1 MFDSMLDT
9 IFTGSQITASAF
21 FMTTALALL
30 LGIGTALLCMYK
42 NKYSQ
47 SFAVTLA
54 MLPAMVAV
62 VIMLVNGNI
71 GAGVAVAGGFSLVRF
86 RSAAGT
92 AREIGMIFLAMT
104 LGLALGMGYIGLAA
118 VFFAVMAVFTIV
130 LTSVRFGG
138 KKESE
143 RSLKITIPENL
154 DYEGLFDDLF
164 ATYTDSI
171 ELDKVKTTNMG
182 TLYELTYRVVLKD
195 AAKTKEFLD
204 AIRCRNGNLTISC
217 GRVEWKEAL

>member
-1 MFDSMLDT
+1 MFDSLLNT

-21 FMTTALALL
+21 FMTTGLALL
-30 LGIGTALLCMYK
+30 LGLGTALLCMYK

-118 VFFAVMAVFTIV
+118 VFFLVMALFTLL
-130 LTSVRFGG
+130 LTGIRFGE
-138 KKESE
+138 KREDE
-143 RSLKITIPENL
+143 RTLKISIPENL

-164 ATYTDSI
+164 AQYTDLS
-171 ELDKVKTTNMG
+171 ELDKVKTANMG
-182 TLYELTYRVVLKD
+182 TLYELTYRIVLKD
-195 AAKTKEFLD
+195 SAKTKEFLD
-204 AIRCRNGNLTISC
+204 ALRCRNGNLSILC
-217 GRVEWKEAL
+217 GRPATKESL

>member
-1 MFDSMLDT
+1 MFDSMLNS
-9 IFTGSQITASAF
+9 IFSSGQITGTAF
-21 FMTTALALL
+21 LVTLGLALL

-54 MLPAMVAV
+54 MLPATVAV
-62 VIMLVNGNI
+62 VILLVNGNI

-104 LGLALGMGYIGLAA
+104 LGLALGMGYVGLAIC
-118 VFFAVMAVFTIV
+118 FFLVMAVFTAV
-130 LTSVRFGG
+130 LTTVDFGG
-138 KKESE
+138 KKDGE
-143 RSLKITIPENL
+143 RTLKISIPESL

-164 ATYTDSI
+164 AEYTNSS

-182 TLYELTYRVVLKD
+182 TLYELTYRIVLKD

-204 AIRCRNGNLTISC
+204 ELRCRNGNLTISC
-217 GRVEWKEAL
+217 GKAEFKEAL

>member
-1 MFDSMLDT
+1 MFDSMLNS
-9 IFTGSQITASAF
+9 IFSSGQITGTAF
-21 FMTTALALL
+21 LMTLGLALL

-54 MLPAMVAV
+54 MLPATVAV

-104 LGLALGMGYIGLAA
+104 LGLSLGMGYVGLA
-118 VFFAVMAVFTIV
+118 VCFFLVMAVFTAV
-130 LTSVRFGG
+130 LTTVDFGG
-138 KKESE
+138 KKEGE
-143 RSLKITIPENL
+143 RTLKISIPESL

-164 ATYTDSI
+164 AEYTDRS

-182 TLYELTYRVVLKD
+182 TLYELTYRIVLKD

-204 AIRCRNGNLTISC
+204 ELRCRNGNLTISC
-217 GRVEWKEAL
+217 GKAEFKEAL

>member
-1 MFDSMLDT
+1 MFDSMLNS
-9 IFTGSQITASAF
+9 IFSSGQITGTAF
-21 FMTTALALL
+21 LVTLGFALL

-54 MLPAMVAV
+54 MLPATVAV

-104 LGLALGMGYIGLAA
+104 LGLALGMGYVGLAIC
-118 VFFAVMAVFTIV
+118 FFLVMAVFTAV
-130 LTSVRFGG
+130 LTTVDFGG
-138 KKESE
+138 KKEGE
-143 RSLKITIPENL
+143 RTLKISIPESL

-164 ATYTDSI
+164 AEYTDRS

-182 TLYELTYRVVLKD
+182 TLYELTYRIVLKD

-204 AIRCRNGNLTISC
+204 ELRCRNGNLTISC
-217 GRVEWKEAL
+217 GKAEFKEAL

>member
-1 MFDSMLDT
+1 MFDSLLNT

-21 FMTTALALL
+21 FMTTGLALL
-30 LGIGTALLCMYK
+30 LGLGTAFLCMYK

-54 MLPAMVAV
+54 MMPAMVAV

-86 RSAAGT
+86 RSAAGS

-118 VFFAVMAVFTIV
+118 GFFFVMAAFSLLLTV
-130 LTSVRFGG
+130 LRFGDT
-138 KKESE
+138 KEGE
-143 RSLKITIPENL
+143 RTLKISIPENL
-154 DYEGLFDDLF
+154 DYEGLF
-164 ATYTDSI
+164 AQYTETS
-171 ELDKVKTTNMG
+171 ELDKVKTSNMG
-182 TLYELTYRVVLKD
+182 TLYELTYRIVLKD
-195 AAKTKEFLD
+195 AAKTKEFMD
-204 AIRCRNGNLTISC
+204 ALRCRNGNLNISC
-217 GRVEWKEAL
+217 GRPVTKEAL

>member
-1 MFDSMLDT
+1 MFDSMLNS
-9 IFTGSQITASAF
+9 IFSSGQITGTAF
-21 FMTTALALL
+21 LVTLGLALL

-54 MLPAMVAV
+54 MLPATVAV

-104 LGLALGMGYIGLAA
+104 LGLALGMGYVGLA
-118 VFFAVMAVFTIV
+118 VCFFLVMAVFTAV
-130 LTSVRFGG
+130 LTTVDFGG
-138 KKESE
+138 KKEGE
-143 RSLKITIPENL
+143 RTLKISIPESL

-164 ATYTDSI
+164 AEYTNSS

-182 TLYELTYRVVLKD
+182 TLYELTYRIVLKD

-204 AIRCRNGNLTISC
+204 ELRCRNGNLTISC
-217 GRVEWKEAL
+217 GKAEFKEAL

>member
-9 IFTGSQITASAF
+9 IFTGSQITASNF
-21 FMTTALALL
+21 LMCTGLALL

-47 SFAVTLA
+47 SFALTLA

-118 VFFAVMAVFTIV
+118 VFFLVMGAFTLL
-130 LTSVRFGG
+130 LTSVQFGG
-138 KKESE
+138 RKEGE
-143 RSLKITIPENL
+143 RTLKITIPENL

-164 ATYTDSI
+164 GLYTDSC

-182 TLYELTYRVVLKD
+182 TLYELTYRIVLKD
-195 AAKTKEFLD
+195 VAKTKEFLD
-204 AIRCRNGNLTISC
+204 EIRCRNGNLTIVC
-217 GRVEWKEAL
+217 GKAELKEAL

>member
-1 MFDSMLDT
+1 MFDSMLNS
-9 IFTGSQITASAF
+9 IFSSGQMTGTAF
-21 FMTTALALL
+21 LVTLGLALI

-54 MLPAMVAV
+54 MLPATVAV

-104 LGLALGMGYIGLAA
+104 LGLALGMGYVGLA
-118 VFFAVMAVFTIV
+118 VCFFLVMAVFTAV
-130 LTSVRFGG
+130 LTTVDFGG
-138 KKESE
+138 RKDGE
-143 RSLKITIPENL
+143 RTLKISIPESL

-164 ATYTDSI
+164 AEYTDRS

-182 TLYELTYRVVLKD
+182 TLYELTYRIVLKD

-204 AIRCRNGNLTISC
+204 ELRCRNGNLTISC
-217 GRVEWKEAL
+217 GKAEFKEAL

>member
-9 IFTGSQITASAF
+9 IFTGSQITASNF
-21 FMTTALALL
+21 LMCTGLALL

-47 SFAVTLA
+47 SFALTLA

-118 VFFAVMAVFTIV
+118 VFFLVMGAFTLL
-130 LTSVRFGG
+130 LTSVQFGG
-138 KKESE
+138 RKEGE
-143 RSLKITIPENL
+143 CTLKITIPENL

-164 ATYTDSI
+164 GLYTDSC

-182 TLYELTYRVVLKD
+182 TLYELTYRIVLKD

-204 AIRCRNGNLTISC
+204 EIRCRNGNLTIVC
-217 GRVEWKEAL
+217 GKAELKEAL